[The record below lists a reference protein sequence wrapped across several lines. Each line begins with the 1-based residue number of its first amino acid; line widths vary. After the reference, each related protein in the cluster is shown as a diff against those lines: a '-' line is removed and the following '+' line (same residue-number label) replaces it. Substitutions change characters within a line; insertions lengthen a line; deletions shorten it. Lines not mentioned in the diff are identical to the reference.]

1 MSYYVAGGG
10 VAACCH
16 PGIAQTDLFVVNGNG
31 QLCVLTQ
38 SGAGIWSPPLPLTST
53 TFAPAGAFVAASP
66 DFGAPLPG
74 TDVLLVDATG
84 TLQLFT
90 QAAPATS
97 WRKQALSAQGQ
108 FVIGSQTFAVLPGT
122 LLNTSIVNQINVLIV
137 DRLGKLNQFRRDA
150 SQNWSLDTSVSLGPA
165 AANAN
170 IAGLVR
176 YSNSQIAQ
184 ELSFFYVD
192 SAGALNRWTNVG
204 DTGWSQTVIPLGVA
218 QLNPGSHLATSVRF
232 GTGGSL
238 DDANVFVI
246 DSTGNLI
253 CFSLGSAGTWVM
265 TPITS
270 VLPIGRRRATFAP
283 PGAPLVAGRQYL
295 NHGGHPY
302 QTDVFVVGSDGTLNL
317 FTSQDGQPWS
327 GPTPVLQNMAATGSI
342 LAMSAQAGNSPPSD
356 PIQTNLY
363 LCDINS
369 KLNVCFA
376 VDTGAW
382 ERIVFLDGFDPNVPM
397 LQGGEQ
403 VVFSTGNAIL
413 EDLLVTVTVTEDI
426 VPELQIDALG
436 NPVGGLSLQL
446 NCNGAPSA
454 KSPWEQFTIN
464 LNPLSFFGSPG
475 TPTLVADVQA
485 WTTDTNGKVYEGD
498 HGLGSL
504 PAMATP
510 CIPAGYVLNIELKAS
525 GQVITEAEFSV
536 YDAKGK
542 KIGHWTVKLTDQ
554 KSFSSGK
561 KVAKKD
567 LSEIVCFQL
576 NIVGGGGGQFTQLVS
591 GAGTIEYQSKA
602 IMVPAFIGHT
612 NTAEDSTCIY
622 STVAP
627 GGGTV
632 LLQKFQVL
640 P

>member
-16 PGIAQTDLFVVNGNG
+16 PGIAQTDLFVVNGTG

-38 SGAGIWSPPLPLTST
+38 TGGGIWSLPLPLTPT
-53 TFAPAGAFVAASP
+53 RFAPAGGFVAASP

-74 TDVLLVDATG
+74 TDVFLVDATG

-97 WRKQALSAQGQ
+97 WRRRALSAQSQ
-108 FVIGSQTFAVLPGT
+108 FVAGSQTFAVLPGT
-122 LLNTSIVNQINVLIV
+122 LSKTSIVNELNVLIV
-137 DRLGKLNQFRRDA
+137 DRLGNLNQFRRDA
-150 SQNWSLDTSVSLGPA
+150 SQNWSLDTSVSLGA
-165 AANAN
+165 TAANAN

-184 ELSFFYVD
+184 ELNFFYVD

-204 DTGWSQTVIPLGVA
+204 DAGWSQTVIPLGGV

-232 GTGGSL
+232 GTGGFM
-238 DDANVFVI
+238 DDANVFVV

-253 CFSLGSAGTWVM
+253 CFSLGSGGTWAM

-270 VLPIGRRRATFAP
+270 VRPIGRRRVTFAP
-283 PGAPLVAGRQYL
+283 PGAPIVAGRHYL

-317 FTSQDGQPWS
+317 FTSQDGKPWS
-327 GPTPVLQNMAATGSI
+327 STTPVLQNMAATGSI
-342 LAMSAQAGNSPPSD
+342 LTMSAQAGNAPPSD

-369 KLNVCFA
+369 KLNVFFA
-376 VDTGAW
+376 VDTAAYK
-382 ERIVFLDGFDPNVPM
+382 RIVFLDAFDPNVSM
-397 LQGGEQ
+397 LQGRDQ
-403 VVFSTGNAIL
+403 VVLSTGNAIL

-446 NCNGAPSA
+446 NCNGAASA
-454 KSPWEQFTIN
+454 KSPWEQFIID

-475 TPTLVADVQA
+475 APTLGADVQA
-485 WTTDTNGKVYEGD
+485 WTTDTNGKVYEAD

-504 PAMATP
+504 PTMATP
-510 CIPAGYVLNIELKAS
+510 CIPAGCVLNIELKAS
-525 GQVITEAEFSV
+525 GQVITEGAFSV
-536 YDAKGK
+536 SDAKGK

-567 LSEIVCFQL
+567 LSEIVFFQL

-602 IMVPAFIGHT
+602 IMVPALKAPSSTG
-612 NTAEDSTCIY
+612 EDSTCIY
-622 STVAP
+622 STVEP
-627 GGGTV
+627 LGGTV